1 MESAEVSEAYAAAR
15 ALLER
20 AEQDAARIR
29 GEADRYRRQREQE
42 AELLVAKARRLL
54 AAAELRAASISRA
67 AATAP
72 PAPNPGGGE
81 AAMVVDL
88 PAAEA
93 PEGDGQAHVIPTGL
107 DRMLQSAIERAVD
120 GSYQFG
126 R

>member
-1 MESAEVSEAYAAAR
+1 MESLEVSEAYTAAR

-67 AATAP
+67 AAAAAP
-72 PAPNPGGGE
+72 PASGPAGADGE
-81 AAMVVDL
+81 GARVVDL
-88 PAAEA
+88 AAA
-93 PEGDGQAHVIPTGL
+93 DEGDRTVPTGL